1 VTKAKTRRRIS
12 RQDES
17 DVAGVTL
24 SHPDKVLYPD
34 SGITKRQL
42 AEYYLKVAPRMLPQ
56 VAGRPISLMRCPGGE
71 GKTCFFQR
79 HVGEATSP
87 HLQPVKVAGR
97 GGGEPYV
104 TITDVAGLVTLVQRD
119 VLEIHVW
126 GSEGKRPDRP
136 DRLVFDFDPAP
147 DVKFAAVKKAALQ
160 MRGILK
166 DLGLVSFLKTT
177 GGKGLH
183 LVVPFEIGPGW
194 DEVKDFSRSIAQAVA
209 EHDPD
214 HFTINSRK
222 DVRHGRI
229 FIDYLRNG
237 FAASAIA
244 PYSTRARPGAPVS
257 LPLRWQELAR
267 LRSGSSFTLEDAL
280 HRLRADPWAKL
291 AATRQQLPIDT
302 ASHRKRAR

>member
-1 VTKAKTRRRIS
+1 
-12 RQDES
+12 
-17 DVAGVTL
+17 
-24 SHPDKVLYPD
+24 
-34 SGITKRQL
+34 
-42 AEYYLKVAPRMLPQ
+42 LK
-56 VAGRPISLMRCPGGE
+56 
-71 GKTCFFQR
+71 
-79 HVGEATSP
+79 
-87 HLQPVKVAGR
+87 PVQVAGR

-104 TITDVAGLVTLVQRD
+104 MVTDVAGLVTLVQRD

-126 GSEGKRPDRP
+126 GSQGKRPDRP

-166 DLGLVSFLKTT
+166 DLGLISFLKTT

-183 LVVPFEIGPGW
+183 VVVPFETGPGW
-194 DEVKDFSRSIAQAVA
+194 GEVKDFSRRIAEAVA

-237 FAASAIA
+237 LAASAIA
-244 PYSTRARPGAPVS
+244 PYSTRARPGAPVA
-257 LPLRWQELAR
+257 LPLRWEELAR
-267 LRSGSSFTLEDAL
+267 LKSGSGFTLKDAL
-280 HRLRADPWAKL
+280 RRLRADPWAKL
-291 AATRQQLPIDT
+291 AHTRQRLPLG
-302 ASHRKRAR
+302 RGARRR